1 MRYENVTIGERTVLN
16 GVGGVK
22 TELIF
27 ELEPGD
33 AERAGVRLFESENNY
48 AAVYYSKKD
57 GKIVF
62 DRSATGLNLYCDPNE
77 KDAAYRSV
85 KTEEKNGAI
94 TLRVFLDVSCCEV
107 FVNGGERAMTAVV
120 YTKENGEGISFFA
133 EGGNAKLRS
142 LELYDICV
150 E

>member
-48 AAVYYSKKD
+48 AAVYYSKK
-57 GKIVF
+57 
-62 DRSATGLNLYCDPNE
+62 T
-77 KDAAYRSV
+77 V
-85 KTEEKNGAI
+85 KSCSTVP
-94 TLRVFLDVSCCEV
+94 LR
-107 FVNGGERAMTAVV
+107 G
-120 YTKENGEGISFFA
+120 
-133 EGGNAKLRS
+133 
-142 LELYDICV
+142 
-150 E
+150 